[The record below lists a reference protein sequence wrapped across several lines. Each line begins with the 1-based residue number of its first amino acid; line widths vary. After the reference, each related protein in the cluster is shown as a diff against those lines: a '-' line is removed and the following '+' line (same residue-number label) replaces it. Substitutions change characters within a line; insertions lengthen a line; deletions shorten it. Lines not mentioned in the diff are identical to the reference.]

1 MILSMPRMN
10 NETKLVFALEHV
22 AHLEDLIV
30 DNEYETY
37 LSQSLSTMKFELIR
51 QLDNEQHRKKTKT
64 D

>member
-1 MILSMPRMN
+1 MRMN

-37 LSQSLSTMKFELIR
+37 LSQNLSTMKFEFMR
-51 QLDNEQHRKKTKT
+51 QLDNEQTRKKTKT